1 METGRRQCYL
11 SPISHGPS
19 RFYLGHSNRNCILCL
34 FGNHRPLSQQT
45 ARPARALRFTSRKNV
60 CRSCRN
66 VQLTSTVIFTRTF
79 TLSRPGAQLQKINIF
94 FLLSELQRSLR
105 FWHFSDELAD
115 FIPKNARFAHHRGV
129 RML

>member
-1 METGRRQCYL
+1 ML
-11 SPISHGPS
+11 PIPHFS
-19 RFYLGHSNRNCILCL
+19 
-34 FGNHRPLSQQT
+34 RPLRGFILGTQI
-45 ARPARALRFTSRKNV
+45 AIVFYVCLEIIAL
-60 CRSCRN
+60 CRSKPHALPERSDLQAEKMF
-66 VQLTSTVIFTRTF
+66 VAHVEMSTHEHCHFHQNFLV
-79 TLSRPGAQLQKINIF
+79 AQLQKINIF